1 MIVIGG
7 HAPNQGFRRTV
18 LMNTAVLFFMDF
30 VGMIVIGV
38 PGIKVM
44 SVFPISFKLCSWC
57 RCDCHWGWGG
67 GGEEFGCGRFDFGSD
82 IGDDGRLLSSWRSDS
97 LQSHFH
103 LFLLTGVS
111 QVIASELQAGGS
123 TVTVCM
129 SAAKLIAPETIKA
142 HTT

>member
-7 HAPNQGFRRTV
+7 G
-18 LMNTAVLFFMDF
+18 
-30 VGMIVIGV
+30 GV
-38 PGIKVM
+38 
-44 SVFPISFKLCSWC
+44 C
-57 RCDCHWGWGG
+57 GG
-67 GGEEFGCGRFDFGSD
+67 GGGCGVGGGGGGGGGVEYYGCGRFDSESD
-82 IGDDGRLLSSWRSDS
+82 IGDDGKLLSSLRSDS
-97 LQSHFH
+97 LQSQFQ